1 MQQKRNLQIFFSYE
15 KLEPED
21 IFAQLHLQLVQID
34 FPSSTQSTNRQTVL
48 ATGFCLH
55 LPQPESAEE
64 EASVCTFVHPV
75 FLMRRRVVY
84 EQ

>member
-34 FPSSTQSTNRQTVL
+34 FPSST
-48 ATGFCLH
+48 
-55 LPQPESAEE
+55 
-64 EASVCTFVHPV
+64 
-75 FLMRRRVVY
+75 
-84 EQ
+84 